1 MNRSVLEEI
10 SSFKTLGLTF
20 SSKLDWGSYIISI
33 AKTASKKI
41 GALIR
46 SMKFLSPEVAL
57 YFYKSTI
64 RAIMEYYCHV
74 WAAAPNCYLEL
85 LDKLQKRICRPVGPS
100 LAVSLEPLA
109 HRRNVASLSL
119 FYRYYIGRCSSELAQ
134 LVPLPYSRGRS
145 TRCSDRLHDFSVTI
159 PRYYKNVYVDSFFL
173 RTAKLGNS
181 LPIECFPLTYDLN
194 LHLLTV
200 GSPTQI
206 SCML

>member
-57 YFYKSTI
+57 YFYKSTL

-109 HRRNVASLSL
+109 HRRNVASSSL

-159 PRYYKNVYVDSFFL
+159 PRCYKNVYVDSFFL

>member
-20 SSKLDWGSYIISI
+20 SSKLDWGSYIIPI

-74 WAAAPNCYLEL
+74 WPAAPNCYLEL

-109 HRRNVASLSL
+109 HRRNVASSSL
-119 FYRYYIGRCSSELAQ
+119 FCRYYIGRCSSELAQ

-159 PRYYKNVYVDSFFL
+159 PRCYKNVYVDSFFL